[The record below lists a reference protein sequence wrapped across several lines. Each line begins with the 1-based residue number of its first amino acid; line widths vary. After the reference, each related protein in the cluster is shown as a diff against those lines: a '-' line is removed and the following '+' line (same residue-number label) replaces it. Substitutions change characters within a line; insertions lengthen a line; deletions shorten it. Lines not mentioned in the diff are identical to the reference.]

1 MASILKVNTIQ
12 DATNSTT
19 AMSIDSSGRVTTSTN
34 RPAFMARRTSG
45 QSNGIV
51 VFDTVMLNQG
61 SHYDNSNG
69 KFTAPIAGLY
79 NFSFNV
85 LSDNDGNDTYWTSSL
100 FINGSDYCKVQN
112 RTEDDNDFG
121 GSLSVIASLSANDY
135 VQVNN
140 AAINVYGTSS
150 ATSNFT
156 WFCGYLIG

>member
-1 MASILKVNTIQ
+1 MSTGTLRLKKLEH
-12 DATNSTT
+12 TNGTT
-19 AMSIDSSGRVTTSTN
+19 AMTIDSSGRVTTSTN

-45 QSNGIV
+45 QGNGTV

-61 SHYDNSNG
+61 SHYDNSTG

-85 LSDNDGNDTYWTSSL
+85 LSDNDGTDGYWTTSL

-112 RTEDDNDFG
+112 RTELDNDFG
-121 GSLSVIASLSANDY
+121 GSLSVIASLSVNDY
-135 VQVNN
+135 VNVNN
-140 AAINVYGTSS
+140 ASINVYGTSS
-150 ATSNFT
+150 ATENFT

>member
-1 MASILKVNTIQ
+1 MSNLLVQNIKH
-12 DATNSTT
+12 TNGTVAQT
-19 AMSIDSSGRVTTSTN
+19 IDSSGRVTTSTN

-85 LSDNDGNDTYWTSSL
+85 LSDNDGTDGYWSSSL
-100 FINGSDYCKVQN
+100 FINGSSYCKVQN
-112 RTEDDNDFG
+112 RTELDNDFG
-121 GSLSVIASLSANDY
+121 GSLSVIASLSASDY

-150 ATSNFT
+150 ATENFT

>member
-1 MASILKVNTIQ
+1 MSTLRVDEIKDSTGASTGFTI
-12 DATNSTT
+12 D
-19 AMSIDSSGRVTTSTN
+19 DSGRVLTPA
-34 RPAFMARRTSG
+34 RPAFMARRTSN

-85 LSDNDGNDTYWTSSL
+85 LSDNDGTDGYWTNSL
-100 FINGSDYCKVQN
+100 YINGSDYCKVQN

-121 GSLSVIASLSANDY
+121 GSLSVIASLSASDY

-150 ATSNFT
+150 STQNFT

>member
-1 MASILKVNTIQ
+1 MASTLKVQNIAHTGG
-12 DATNSTT
+12 TT
-19 AMSIDSSGRVTTSTN
+19 GMTIDSSGRVTTSTN

-45 QSNGIV
+45 QSSGIV

-69 KFTAPIAGLY
+69 RFTAPLAGLY

-85 LSDNDGNDTYWTSSL
+85 LSDNDGTDGYWTTSL

-112 RTEDDNDFG
+112 YTYSDNDYG
-121 GSLSVIASLSANDY
+121 GSLSVIASLSASDY

-150 ATSNFT
+150 ATQNFT